1 MVSVLVLLAPSVL
14 GLAPRPLLP
23 SDELNGHA
31 LGRSVADLDHEAP
44 LALTLHQMALDLRAL
59 GLERGPEEDLYHML
73 KAFDDAASADVDRA
87 MQAKTL
93 PGLVDAVVKVP
104 WAAYKAGT
112 PEDDAIRKTLASD
125 LNIDTNFDEVR
136 CNLALE
142 LALGLRYAH
151 VRTVNFWSGVE
162 GSPPEAIKK
171 DPFTLG
177 GFHEAWGKRIKEAIE
192 KMYEH
197 LDSNAVLP
205 AAPDPDAKQVSA
217 PPATLAL
224 ARTPGTHLARAHR
237 RRCNLIL
244 SACRG

>member
-59 GLERGPEEDLYHML
+59 GLERGPAEDLYPKL
-73 KAFDDAASADVDRA
+73 KAFDDAASADMDRA

-93 PGLVDAVVKVP
+93 PGLVDAEVKVP
-104 WAAYKAGT
+104 WAAYKADA
-112 PEDDAIRKTLASD
+112 PEDDAIRKTLAK
-125 LNIDTNFDEVR
+125 IDTNFDEVR

-151 VRTVNFWSGVE
+151 VHTVNFWSGVSE
-162 GSPPEAIKK
+162 GSPPKAIKK
-171 DPFTLG
+171 DPFSLG

-192 KMYEH
+192 KM
-197 LDSNAVLP
+197 SNAVLL

-217 PPATLAL
+217 PPATPAL